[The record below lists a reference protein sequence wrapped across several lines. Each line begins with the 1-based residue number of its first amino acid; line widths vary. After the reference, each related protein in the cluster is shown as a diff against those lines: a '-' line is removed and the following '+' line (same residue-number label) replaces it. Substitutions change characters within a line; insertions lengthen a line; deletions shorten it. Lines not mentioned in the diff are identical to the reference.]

1 MNNSE
6 EPNRNNLPPP
16 VTVIVTLIVIT
27 IIVFPTV
34 ILAQWWLYYSSTVLL
49 WDAAQTAMISYSGL
63 AVILAFFI
71 VLAMRRLSQSTKPED
86 IQRISELV
94 TEWTGWVI
102 LLLAFSFS
110 ESQSILHVSRH
121 LYFPLAVVGLL
132 LLGVSNFRRYKKGND
147 KSSLISVV
155 VVIICLATECFRYF
169 SGLERL
175 TF

>member
-1 MNNSE
+1 
-6 EPNRNNLPPP
+6 
-16 VTVIVTLIVIT
+16 
-27 IIVFPTV
+27 
-34 ILAQWWLYYSSTVLL
+34 
-49 WDAAQTAMISYSGL
+49 MISYSGL

>member
-86 IQRISELV
+86 IQRISGLV

-102 LLLAFSFS
+102 LLLSCSPSLNHRAYCM
-110 ESQSILHVSRH
+110 SQGIFI
-121 LYFPLAVVGLL
+121 FPSPLSA
-132 LLGVSNFRRYKKGND
+132 
-147 KSSLISVV
+147 
-155 VVIICLATECFRYF
+155 
-169 SGLERL
+169 
-175 TF
+175 